1 MVGTCR
7 SSTPMTLSRGSFKL
21 FQPTEWL
28 TIARDGPFLS
38 EPADI
43 GATPNKYAK
52 FFEVAHGAWEVGVWR
67 EHSLE
72 IFLTSPAMSGRYLIS
87 YTPVGE
93 GERVWTIR
101 KPRDQTPIFDKED
114 KEKLIAE
121 LKGKDQRY
129 LVWSKPGLKPE
140 LIDIVEGP

>member
-1 MVGTCR
+1 
-7 SSTPMTLSRGSFKL
+7 
-21 FQPTEWL
+21 
-28 TIARDGPFLS
+28 
-38 EPADI
+38 
-43 GATPNKYAK
+43 
-52 FFEVAHGAWEVGVWR
+52 
-67 EHSLE
+67 
-72 IFLTSPAMSGRYLIS
+72 MSGRYLIS

-121 LKGKDQRY
+121 LKGKDQLY
-129 LVWSKPGLKPE
+129 LVWSKPGMKPE